1 MIGWLRHH
9 WLSFAQTTRR
19 LAASPLASLLNAL
32 AIGVALTLPLGG
44 YVLLVSLQHF
54 AGSAATEARISV
66 FLAQDATRAEI
77 AEVQARL
84 RATPGVRNVE
94 FVGRDAALA
103 GLKRTPGIAEVVA
116 TLRDNPLPDA
126 FVVTLAARDVELARR
141 LGQQF
146 GNLQKVAHV
155 QADSAW
161 VQRINSL
168 VGFGRTAVL
177 LTAVLL
183 AFALVTVTFNT
194 IRLQILTQRTEIEVG
209 KLVGATDSYIRRP
222 FFYLGALQGALGGL
236 AAWAM
241 VDLGIVL
248 LNRDLA
254 DLSALYSVDLRLQL
268 LESVDGLAVLA
279 FAAGLGWL
287 GAYASV
293 SRHLY
298 KIEPS

>member
-9 WLSFAQTTRR
+9 WFSFAQTARR
-19 LAASPLASLLNAL
+19 LAANPVASLLNAL

-44 YVLLVSLQHF
+44 YVLLVNLQHF
-54 AGSAATEARISV
+54 AGSAATEAKISV
-66 FLAQDATRAEI
+66 FLAQDAVRAEV
-77 AEVQARL
+77 AEVEARL
-84 RATPGVRNVE
+84 RATPGVRSVG

-116 TLRDNPLPDA
+116 TLPENPLPDA
-126 FVVTLAARDVELARR
+126 FVVTLAARDPELARR
-141 LGQQF
+141 LEQQF
-146 GNLQKVAHV
+146 GKLPKVAHA

-161 VQRINSL
+161 VERINSL
-168 VGFGRTAVL
+168 IGFGRTAVL
-177 LTAVLL
+177 LTAALL

-236 AAWAM
+236 AAWGI
-241 VDLGIVL
+241 VELGIVL

-254 DLSALYSVDLRLQL
+254 VLSGLYAVDMRLQL
-268 LESVDGLAVLA
+268 LDSVDGLAILT
-279 FAAGLGWL
+279 FAAALGWL

-298 KIEPS
+298 QIEPS